1 MLFLTA
7 KKHDLKIAHA
17 IGICGRKSL
26 AEIKPKG
33 IVSDS
38 DRSLKYWPSFVE
50 SEQDSI
56 YVVCRLKFTQVIC
69 AVLIIDWKIIIIILY
84 TSFFSLCAFF
94 YEIFILPDCI
104 I

>member
-1 MLFLTA
+1 MLFVIA

-17 IGICGRKSL
+17 ICICGRKIL
-26 AEIKPKG
+26 AKIKPKG

-56 YVVCRLKFTQVIC
+56 FVVCRLTFTQGMC
-69 AVLIIDWKIIIIILY
+69 CFNYIDWKRIRSLY
-84 TSFFSLCAFF
+84 TPAFFSLCAFF
-94 YEIFILPDCI
+94 YAIFILPDCI